1 MNNKSAKHFLCKL
14 FGFSIAALS
23 FVFLW
28 GYILKCI
35 TNSNAI
41 VAYLCDLFGNRQIA
55 ADFIF
60 VISAI
65 PPLIIFAVIITLFR
79 KLTPWH

>member
-1 MNNKSAKHFLCKL
+1 MNNNSAKHFLCKL

-28 GYILKCI
+28 GYILKLI

-41 VAYLCDLFGNRQIA
+41 VAYLCNLFGNCQIA

-65 PPLIIFAVIITLFR
+65 PPLVIFAAIITLFKR
-79 KLTPWH
+79 LTIWQ

>member
-1 MNNKSAKHFLCKL
+1 MSNNSAKHFLCKL

-28 GYILKCI
+28 GYILKLI

-41 VAYLCDLFGNRQIA
+41 VAYLCDLFGSRQIA

-65 PPLIIFAVIITLFR
+65 PPLIIFAGIITLFKR
-79 KLTPWH
+79 LRI